1 MAPLKR
7 YRTHECVLPSIKVLD
22 ELGEAIRTGTMT
34 PTDWAL
40 FDELSREWWRTLNS
54 IETEIKNLFS
64 ESDFNIASRMKNFGT
79 LREKLRRTTL
89 KLSEVRDIIGC
100 RVVVLNQ
107 NEDQDLV
114 VRQITESIKTEKL
127 KIIDRR
133 INSNHGY
140 RAVHI
145 ELHID
150 RIRLEIQVR
159 TALQDLWATTS
170 EAFGE
175 LVGRGV
181 RYGKEIELERFSA
194 RERILVLQIET
205 GLASAS
211 NKIGVAFGKNYA
223 QDSTETREIHNELN
237 VINSLIANTDWG
249 LQS

>member
-1 MAPLKR
+1 M
-7 YRTHECVLPSIKVLD
+7 LPSTKVLD

-34 PTDWAL
+34 PADWAL
-40 FDELSREWWRTLNS
+40 FDKLSQEWWRTLTS

-100 RVVVLNQ
+100 RVVVLNL
-107 NEDQDLV
+107 NEEQDLV
-114 VRQITESIKTEKL
+114 VRRITENIQVDKFKVV
-127 KIIDRR
+127 DRR
-133 INSNHGY
+133 IISNHGY

-145 ELHID
+145 ELRID

-159 TALQDLWATTS
+159 TAIQDLWASTS

-181 RYGKEIELERFSA
+181 RYGEEIELERFSTH
-194 RERILVLQIET
+194 EQILIAQIEY
-205 GLASAS
+205 GLAGAS
-211 NKIGVAFGKNYA
+211 EKIREAFGKNYK
-223 QDSTETREIHNELN
+223 QDSTEIREIHTELGA
-237 VINSLIANTDWG
+237 INSLIANTDWG

>member
-1 MAPLKR
+1 ML
-7 YRTHECVLPSIKVLD
+7 YSTKVRD
-22 ELGEAIRTGTMT
+22 ELGEAIRTDTMT
-34 PTDWAL
+34 SADWAL

-64 ESDFNIASRMKNFGT
+64 GSDFNIASRMKNFGT

-114 VRQITESIKTEKL
+114 VRRITESIQAEKF

-145 ELHID
+145 ELRID

-159 TALQDLWATTS
+159 TAIQDLWASTS

-175 LVGRGV
+175 LVGREV

-194 RERILVLQIET
+194 RERILILQIET

-211 NKIGVAFGKNYA
+211 NKIGVAFAKNYK
-223 QDSTETREIHNELN
+223 QDSIEIREIHSELN

>member
-1 MAPLKR
+1 MPLKR
-7 YRTHECVLPSIKVLD
+7 YRTHECVLPSTKVLD
-22 ELGEAIRTGTMT
+22 ELGEAIRTSTMT
-34 PTDWAL
+34 PSDWAM
-40 FDELSREWWRTLNS
+40 FDELSRDWWRALNS

-64 ESDFNIASRMKNFGT
+64 GSDFNIASRMKNFGT

-114 VRQITESIKTEKL
+114 VRRITESIQTEKF

-145 ELHID
+145 ELRID

-159 TALQDLWATTS
+159 TQLQDLWASTS

-194 RERILVLQIET
+194 RERILILQIET

-211 NKIGVAFGKNYA
+211 NKIGVALAKNYE
-223 QDSTETREIHNELN
+223 QDSTEIREIHSELG

>member
-1 MAPLKR
+1 M
-7 YRTHECVLPSIKVLD
+7 
-22 ELGEAIRTGTMT
+22 
-34 PTDWAL
+34 
-40 FDELSREWWRTLNS
+40 
-54 IETEIKNLFS
+54 
-64 ESDFNIASRMKNFGT
+64 
-79 LREKLRRTTL
+79 
-89 KLSEVRDIIGC
+89 RDIIGC

-145 ELHID
+145 ELRID

-159 TALQDLWATTS
+159 TAIQDLWASTS

-181 RYGKEIELERFSA
+181 RYGKEIEFERFSA
-194 RERILVLQIET
+194 RERILILQIET
-205 GLASAS
+205 G
-211 NKIGVAFGKNYA
+211 
-223 QDSTETREIHNELN
+223 
-237 VINSLIANTDWG
+237 
-249 LQS
+249 